1 VTRDVGAQ
9 WEDAA
14 LAHLTRTGL
23 ALLTRNYTCRL
34 GELDLVM
41 RDRDCI
47 VFVEVRYRGS
57 RTRGDGVVS
66 VGRAKRT
73 KLVRA
78 AQLYLLAHPQ
88 LAQLPC
94 RFDVIGCS
102 GSLQQPQMEWIPSA
116 FEVEHGAV

>member
-1 VTRDVGAQ
+1 MTRYIGAQ
-9 WEDAA
+9 WEDAV

-23 ALLTRNYTCRL
+23 ALLTRNFTCRL

-47 VFVEVRYRGS
+47 VFVEVRYRSS
-57 RTRGDGVVS
+57 RARGDGVVS

-78 AQLYLLAHPQ
+78 AQIYLLAHPQ
-88 LAQLPC
+88 LAELPC
-94 RFDVIGCS
+94 RFDVIGCG
-102 GSLQQPQMEWIPSA
+102 GSLQQPQLDWIRSA
-116 FEVEHGAV
+116 FDAY

>member
-23 ALLTRNYTCRL
+23 TLLTRNFTCRL

-41 RDRDCI
+41 QDRDCI

-57 RTRGDGVVS
+57 GARGGGAAS
-66 VGRAKRT
+66 VGQAKRAK
-73 KLVRA
+73 LVHA

-88 LAQLPC
+88 LARLPC

-116 FEVEHGAV
+116 FEAW